1 LSRGCRSPLLRTRG
15 RSAPFADPSLTA
27 LQARHVWLPD
37 AGASTLLGVTEPA
50 YASGKRN
57 GRVFLPS
64 LPSLEHIL
72 IDATGRQHVVLRANQ
87 TSIQLTIE
95 GADLTTRPV
104 AITFL
109 VPGFD
114 RIVEVRNQL
123 DLLDRVLSPN
133 RAPSSVRPR
142 WTTRTRNLR
151 DAFITFDGR
160 RAGVGNKEIAILIY
174 GAEEV
179 AADWDVG
186 LRQRMQRHY
195 SRAEALAAGG
205 YRAFLR

>member
-1 LSRGCRSPLLRTRG
+1 MRG

-37 AGASTLLGVTEPA
+37 AGGSTLLGVTEPA
-50 YASGKRN
+50 YASSNRN
-57 GRVFLPS
+57 ERIFLPS

-72 IDATGRQHVVLRANQ
+72 IDATGRQHAVLRANQ
-87 TSIQLTIE
+87 ASIQLTIE
-95 GADLTTRPV
+95 GADLTARPV

-109 VPGFD
+109 VSGFE
-114 RIVEVRNQL
+114 RIAEARDQL
-123 DLLDRVLSPN
+123 DFLDRVLSPK
-133 RAPSSVRPR
+133 RAPSSVLPR

-151 DAFITFDGR
+151 DALITLDGR
-160 RAGVGNKEIAILIY
+160 RAGASHREIAILIY

-195 SRAEALAAGG
+195 SRGAALAAGG
-205 YRAFLR
+205 YRDFLR

>member
-1 LSRGCRSPLLRTRG
+1 
-15 RSAPFADPSLTA
+15 
-27 LQARHVWLPD
+27 
-37 AGASTLLGVTEPA
+37 VTEPA
-50 YASGKRN
+50 YASSKRSE
-57 GRVFLPS
+57 RTFLPS

-72 IDATGRQHVVLRANQ
+72 IDASGRQHVVLRANQ
-87 TSIQLTIE
+87 ASIQLTIE
-95 GADLTTRPV
+95 GGDLTTRPV
-104 AITFL
+104 AVAFL

-123 DLLDRVLSPN
+123 DLLDRVLSRN
-133 RAPSSVRPR
+133 RGPSSLRPR

-160 RAGVGNKEIAILIY
+160 PAGAGNKEIAIFIY
-174 GAEEV
+174 GAEDV
-179 AADWDVG
+179 AADWDAG

>member
-1 LSRGCRSPLLRTRG
+1 MRG

-37 AGASTLLGVTEPA
+37 ACASTLLGVAEPT
-50 YASGKRN
+50 YASSKR
-57 GRVFLPS
+57 RERIFLPS

-72 IDATGRQHVVLRANQ
+72 IDASGQQHVVLRANQ
-87 TSIQLTIE
+87 ACIQLSIE
-95 GADLTTRPV
+95 GGDLTTRPV

-114 RIVEVRNQL
+114 ALAEVRNQL

-133 RAPSSVRPR
+133 RTLSSLRPR

-151 DAFITFDGR
+151 DALITFDGR
-160 RAGVGNKEIAILIY
+160 RAGAGNKEIAIFIY
-174 GAEEV
+174 GAEDV

-195 SRAEALAAGG
+195 NRAEALAAGG

>member
-1 LSRGCRSPLLRTRG
+1 MRG

-37 AGASTLLGVTEPA
+37 AGASTLMGVTEPA
-50 YASGKRN
+50 YTSSERN
-57 GRVFLPS
+57 ERIFLPS

-72 IDATGRQHVVLRANQ
+72 FDATGRQHVVLRANQ
-87 TSIQLTIE
+87 ASIQLTIE
-95 GADLTTRPV
+95 GADLTARPV

-109 VPGFD
+109 VPGLD

-160 RAGVGNKEIAILIY
+160 RAGVGNKEIAIFIY
-174 GAEEV
+174 GEEV

-205 YRAFLR
+205 YRDFLR

>member
-1 LSRGCRSPLLRTRG
+1 MRG

-50 YASGKRN
+50 YTSSKRSE
-57 GRVFLPS
+57 RVFLPS

-72 IDATGRQHVVLRANQ
+72 IDASGRQHLVLRANQ
-87 TSIQLTIE
+87 ASIQLMVD
-95 GADLTTRPV
+95 GADLTARPV

-109 VPGFD
+109 VSGFD
-114 RIVEVRNQL
+114 AVVEARNQL

-133 RAPSSVRPR
+133 RAPSSLLPR

-151 DAFITFDGR
+151 DALMTFDGR
-160 RAGVGNKEIAILIY
+160 RARAGNKEIAIFIY
-174 GAEEV
+174 GAEDV
-179 AADWDVG
+179 AADWDAG

>member
-1 LSRGCRSPLLRTRG
+1 MRG

-50 YASGKRN
+50 CASSKRN
-57 GRVFLPS
+57 GRIFLPS
-64 LPSLEHIL
+64 LPSLEHVL
-72 IDATGRQHVVLRANQ
+72 IDATGRHHVVLRANQ
-87 TSIQLTIE
+87 ASIQLTIE
-95 GADLTTRPV
+95 GADLTTQPV
-104 AITFL
+104 AITLL

-114 RIVEVRNQL
+114 RIVEARDQL

-133 RAPSSVRPR
+133 RAPSSLRPR

-160 RAGVGNKEIAILIY
+160 RAGAGNKDIAIFIY
-174 GAEEV
+174 GAEDV
-179 AADWDVG
+179 AADWDAG

-205 YRAFLR
+205 YRALLR